1 MESLVEPYRDLKAYQ
16 CPQWTE
22 IDKSDITLEKGSLFD
37 GAPGGCGK
45 TTKSVEL
52 IKRVHKK
59 GKKYKVLSFTC
70 ASCGNL
76 VDRLEP
82 EEASHVSTFSAY
94 FNENKNAGDAIREA
108 AKLEYIFIEEFSAVP
123 QHFMHMLF
131 RVKVLNPNIKIF
143 IAGDK
148 NQQCHVREDNWVY
161 YFDCPMF
168 RHLVDYRMSKFEY
181 IPGSGRYD
189 PPSRQASIVNV

>member
-148 NQQCHVREDNWVY
+148 NQCHVREDNWVIGY
-161 YFDCPMF
+161 TTSIVVLCSAIWSTIACPNSNTF
-168 RHLVDYRMSKFEY
+168 LGQVDTIPHLVK
-181 IPGSGRYD
+181 
-189 PPSRQASIVNV
+189 QVV